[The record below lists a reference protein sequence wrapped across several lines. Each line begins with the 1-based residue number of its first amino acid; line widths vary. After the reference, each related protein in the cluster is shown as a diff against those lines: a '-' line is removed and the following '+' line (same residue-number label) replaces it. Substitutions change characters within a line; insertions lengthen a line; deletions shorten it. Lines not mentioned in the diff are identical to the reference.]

1 MKRDWD
7 VIREILQKVEELE
20 HDKVL
25 VLGDFEKERWGIV
38 SYNAYLMSDAGL
50 INMKCIKS
58 YADAIKSFSITG
70 LTWEGHEFFASIRS
84 ESIWKKTKS
93 KIIGKGGSMTFDII
107 KTVAI
112 ELFKSS
118 IGT

>member
-7 VIREILQKVEELE
+7 VIREILQKVE
-20 HDKVL
+20 D
-25 VLGDFEKERWGIV
+25 
-38 SYNAYLMSDAGL
+38 LMTNETITSFDYDNTRTDVITYHIKLLYQAGL
-50 INMKCIKS
+50 IEAVDCSSMDGDEFIVN
-58 YADAIKSFSITG
+58 G
-70 LTWEGHEFFASIRS
+70 LTWEGHEFLESIRS

-93 KIIGKGGSMTFDII
+93 KIIEKGGSMTFDII